1 MNVDRITQKGIDYSL
16 DLLNKGGYLTEP
28 PTDWHTLNLMTL
40 VDACEKY
47 INDNVAKGETR
58 TFQEQKD
65 GILILFF
72 QNYLKEQLFIDPS

>member
-16 DLLNKGGYLTEP
+16 DLLNKGGYLADS
-28 PTDWHTLNLMTL
+28 PTDSTTLNLVYL
-40 VDACEKY
+40 IEACEKY

-72 QNYLKEQLFIDPS
+72 QNYLKEQLFLDPS